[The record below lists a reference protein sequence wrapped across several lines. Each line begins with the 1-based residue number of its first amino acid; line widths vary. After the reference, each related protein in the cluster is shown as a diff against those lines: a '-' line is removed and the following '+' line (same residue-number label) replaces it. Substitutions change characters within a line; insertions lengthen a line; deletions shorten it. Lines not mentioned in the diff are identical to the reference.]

1 MTAPSAGVLLVT
13 TYAVFLLLVAYG
25 FDLLARRTSSRSA
38 RWRTGAFTYHRD
50 HDAWL
55 CPQNQW
61 LWPHSF
67 DPGQRVMRYRAKPS
81 VCNACPVRDACT
93 TSPHG
98 REVTRE
104 VDPWP
109 HSEAGRFHR
118 GIACTIAALAVLLPA
133 GMLLARRDAAD
144 VLVLL
149 CTIATAV
156 AAGIPLARHLWSS
169 PTGFPEHVPHRTAGA
184 PQQPDGLGDRF
195 ATRWGSFSVTDV
207 SSSRTRRANSRRDPS

>member
-1 MTAPSAGVLLVT
+1 MTTPSVSVLLVVA
-13 TYAVFLLLVAYG
+13 YSVFLLGVAYG
-25 FDLLARRTSSRSA
+25 FDRLARRTSARSA
-38 RWRTGAFTYHRD
+38 RWRTGAFAYHAD

-55 CPQNQW
+55 CPQDQW

-81 VCNACPVRDACT
+81 VCNVCPVKSTCT

-104 VDPWP
+104 IDPWP

-118 GIACTIAALAVLLPA
+118 GIACSIAVLAVLLPA
-133 GMLLARRDAAD
+133 GMLAGRPDVLD
-144 VLVLL
+144 VLVLVV
-149 CTIATAV
+149 TIVAAA
-156 AAGIPLARHLWSS
+156 AAGIPLARHLWRTPS
-169 PTGFPEHVPHRTAGA
+169 GFPDHVPQLSPGS
-184 PQQPDGLGDRF
+184 PDGPPDPF

-207 SSSRTRRANSRRDPS
+207 RGGSRLRSGDQEGDGS